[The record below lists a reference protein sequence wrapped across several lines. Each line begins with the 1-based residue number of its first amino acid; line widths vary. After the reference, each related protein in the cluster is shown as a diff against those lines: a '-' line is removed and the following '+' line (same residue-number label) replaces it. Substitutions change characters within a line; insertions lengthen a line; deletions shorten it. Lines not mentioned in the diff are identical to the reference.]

1 MYALRTRLRA
11 NSCWWKIT
19 PSGGEL
25 CLIEK
30 IIRVGLLTVWGI
42 FGALVEALTIACYLC
57 EGVWSEVVRE
67 LWNHPTSESR
77 SGRRD
82 TGPGR
87 YRHLLSLCLL
97 VVRGKWYFLDK
108 GWYQALLEI
117 SKGHRTRSIP
127 PSAFTLPSRGSRQM
141 ILFGQRLISG
151 TPVNIKGTQDQVDT
165 AICFHSDLSWFE
177 ANDIMGWYHAVLE
190 ISNKGGQLGTSMSDI
205 VGPKEVSG
213 APHLL

>member
-1 MYALRTRLRA
+1 MEKHVTKSKSKSPEAERKRTR
-11 NSCWWKIT
+11 
-19 PSGGEL
+19 GGEL

-97 VVRGKWYFLDK
+97 VVRGK
-108 GWYQALLEI
+108 
-117 SKGHRTRSIP
+117 
-127 PSAFTLPSRGSRQM
+127 
-141 ILFGQRLISG
+141 
-151 TPVNIKGTQDQVDT
+151 
-165 AICFHSDLSWFE
+165 
-177 ANDIMGWYHAVLE
+177 
-190 ISNKGGQLGTSMSDI
+190 
-205 VGPKEVSG
+205 
-213 APHLL
+213 